1 MQITDVGTFLVQDRE
16 RPERN
21 YAFLK
26 VSTDEGLTGL
36 GEAGITGKELAL
48 AGLIDTYAPISRGDG
63 PVPHRAHLADA
74 VAEPVLP
81 RRARARGC
89 GGRDRHRAVG
99 PARQGARRPVYNLL
113 GGRTRD
119 YARVLLARGPA
130 RRSRRRA
137 GIDAMVSD
145 AREQVAPGRQIRR
158 GRGQTR
164 GPRWGV

>member
-1 MQITDVGTFLVQDRE
+1 MDPSHIEHIWQTLWRSQF
-16 RPERN
+16 
-21 YAFLK
+21 F
-26 VSTDEGLTGL
+26 
-36 GEAGITGKELAL
+36 
-48 AGLIDTYAPISRGDG
+48 RGG
-63 PVPHRAHLADA
+63 HVHAAA
-74 VAEPVLP
+74 VAAIDIALW
-81 RRARARGC
+81 
-89 GGRDRHRAVG
+89 DL
-99 PARQGARRPVYNLL
+99 RQGARRPVYDLL

-119 YARVLLARGPA
+119 YARVLLACGPA